1 MQTNAN
7 NSKALAI
14 ITYITLIGW
23 IIAFAL
29 NNKQKNLLVS
39 YHQRQSLGIQ
49 LIYFSTAFLISLT
62 TLANLQVL
70 FLGVFILMII
80 GISNASNQKK
90 KPFVLL
96 CERFQSSYLS
106 FMLTLN

>member
-23 IIAFAL
+23 IIAFSL

-62 TLANLQVL
+62 TLASLQVL

-90 KPFVLL
+90 KPLPMVGNYFEKWFESIV
-96 CERFQSSYLS
+96 
-106 FMLTLN
+106 

>member
-62 TLANLQVL
+62 TLASLQVL

-80 GISNASNQKK
+80 GISNASNQKQ
-90 KPFVLL
+90 KPLPMVGNYFEKWFESIV
-96 CERFQSSYLS
+96 
-106 FMLTLN
+106 

>member
-29 NNKQKNLLVS
+29 NNKQKNALVS
-39 YHQRQSLGIQ
+39 YHQRQALGIQ
-49 LIYFSTAFLISLT
+49 LIYFSIAFVISITGLPS
-62 TLANLQVL
+62 LQVL
-70 FLGVFILMII
+70 FLGVFIFKII
-80 GISNASNQKK
+80 GISNASKQLN
-90 KPFVLL
+90 KPLPLVGVYF
-96 CERFQSSYLS
+96 ENWFESII
-106 FMLTLN
+106 

>member
-80 GISNASNQKK
+80 GISNARNQKM
-90 KPFVLL
+90 KPLPMVGNYFEKWFESIV
-96 CERFQSSYLS
+96 
-106 FMLTLN
+106 

>member
-62 TLANLQVL
+62 TLASLQVL

-90 KPFVLL
+90 KPLPMVGNYFEKWFESIV
-96 CERFQSSYLS
+96 
-106 FMLTLN
+106 

>member
-29 NNKQKNLLVS
+29 NNKQKNTLVS
-39 YHQRQSLGIQ
+39 YHQRQALGIQ
-49 LIYFSTAFLISLT
+49 LIYFSIAFVISITGLPS
-62 TLANLQVL
+62 LQVL
-70 FLGVFILMII
+70 FLGVFIFMII
-80 GISNASNQKK
+80 GISNASKLLN
-90 KPFVLL
+90 KPLPLVGVYF
-96 CERFQSSYLS
+96 ENWFESII
-106 FMLTLN
+106 

>member
-29 NNKQKNLLVS
+29 NNKQKNTLVS
-39 YHQRQSLGIQ
+39 YHQRQALGIQ
-49 LIYFSTAFLISLT
+49 LIYFSIAFVISITGLPS
-62 TLANLQVL
+62 LQVL
-70 FLGVFILMII
+70 FLGVFIFMII
-80 GISNASNQKK
+80 GISNASKQLN
-90 KPFVLL
+90 KPLPLVGVYF
-96 CERFQSSYLS
+96 ENWFESII
-106 FMLTLN
+106 

>member
-29 NNKQKNLLVS
+29 NNKQKNALVS
-39 YHQRQSLGIQ
+39 YHQRQALGIQ
-49 LIYFSTAFLISLT
+49 LIYFSIAFVISITGL
-62 TLANLQVL
+62 LSLQVL
-70 FLGVFILMII
+70 FLGVFIFMII
-80 GISNASNQKK
+80 GISNASKQLN
-90 KPFVLL
+90 KPLPLVGVYF
-96 CERFQSSYLS
+96 ENWFESII
-106 FMLTLN
+106 

>member
-90 KPFVLL
+90 KPLPMVGNYFEKWFESIV
-96 CERFQSSYLS
+96 
-106 FMLTLN
+106 

>member
-29 NNKQKNLLVS
+29 NNKQKNALVS
-39 YHQRQSLGIQ
+39 YHQRQALGIQ
-49 LIYFSTAFLISLT
+49 LIYFSIAFVISITGLPS
-62 TLANLQVL
+62 LQVL
-70 FLGVFILMII
+70 FLGVFIFMII
-80 GISNASNQKK
+80 GISNASKQLN
-90 KPFVLL
+90 KPLPLVGVYF
-96 CERFQSSYLS
+96 ESWFESII
-106 FMLTLN
+106 